1 MLTDL
6 SFLKFNVC
14 LVTLSNAHPIRPV
27 PRPLVR
33 YKIIC
38 SNAKC
43 VGSKTRKIFESSL
56 FPCRPKGGLGVQKL
70 HRPRGSSIDILFLRY
85 IVNSLLTKMFH
96 QREKWVQKVQNPINA
111 VFEWP
116 QGQFFWLKWKPL
128 ASIVSKWC
136 RNLRT
141 CFFLRMSS
149 PLYHYLGTNLK
160 WAMLYNTTI
169 LVVLY
174 CRVPMIMK
182 FPENHFSSKTEFW
195 IFILCRLVR

>member
-1 MLTDL
+1 M
-6 SFLKFNVC
+6 N
-14 LVTLSNAHPIRPV
+14 P
-27 PRPLVR
+27 
-33 YKIIC
+33 
-38 SNAKC
+38 
-43 VGSKTRKIFESSL
+43 SL

-70 HRPRGSSIDILFLRY
+70 RRPRGSSIDILFLRY

-96 QREKWVQKVQNPINA
+96 QREKGVQKVQNPINA

-149 PLYHYLGTNLK
+149 LLYHYLGTNLK

-182 FPENHFSSKTEFW
+182 FTENHFSIKTEFW
-195 IFILCRLVR
+195 IFILCRLVRWQLWKIIVWHKKFNRF